1 MKDLIISNFK
11 MFKTNFE
18 TLEYISALNKLLPK
32 QLPCKIGVCLPY
44 TSLYLG
50 ENFDE
55 RIVLGAQNMNEDEFG
70 NYTGEISVN
79 MLKDFNVKFVLL
91 GHSER
96 RKLYGETNSRINKK
110 IKTALRH
117 GMKVVLCVGE
127 TRAQRNAKM
136 TQSVL
141 TKQIEEALVGI
152 YENELSSIIVAYE
165 PVWAVG
171 TGIVAPIT
179 DIANASKLIR
189 KIIAAHYSTPAAE
202 NQQIIYGGSLTSQTS
217 KQIFKNKEICGALI
231 GAASLDPKEFIKI
244 ITG

>member
-1 MKDLIISNFK
+1 MKKIVIANFK
-11 MFKTNFE
+11 MNKSNFE
-18 TLEYISALNKLLPK
+18 TLEYISAFNKLLPEK
-32 QLPCKIGVCLPY
+32 LSCDVGICLPY

-55 RIVLGAQNMNEDEFG
+55 RIMLGAQNVHEEEQG
-70 NYTGEISVN
+70 NFTGEISVN
-79 MLKDFNVKFVLL
+79 MLNDFNVKFVLL

-117 GMKVVLCVGE
+117 GMKVVLCIGE

-141 TKQIEEALVGI
+141 TKQIEEALLGI
-152 YENELSSIIVAYE
+152 YENELKSIIIAYE

-179 DIANASKLIR
+179 DISNASKLIR
-189 KIIAAHYSTPAAE
+189 KIISLHYSSVAAE

-217 KQIFKNKEICGALI
+217 KQIFKNKEICGALV
-231 GAASLDPKEFIKI
+231 GAASLNPKEFANIVNN
-244 ITG
+244 